1 MSNERFTVNPFGDLT
16 LTAEDRTELVDVAN
30 KLDLAKFEKYEEHL
44 QNERRVD
51 LSRWKK
57 FTNSGPTTTFI
68 ERKNSNPSC
77 KLPKSLM
84 VGPLPGT
91 LDENMFG
98 LVSPTLEAMRI
109 KSSYLNDFSAAAVL
123 ASIVEPTEEEP
134 FRSIVVKWMEID
146 IPMASLGIVR
156 NRDYVYLESSGILL
170 LKNGE
175 RIGYH
180 LLHSVSFPETHQLPN
195 RVRGNMSFCAV
206 FHQDG
211 PDRTDCHGTG
221 IMNPGGDMIRTMALS
236 GMVQATMAGLKY
248 SYCGQMKKLAWLLKE
263 RHSNGRDQSAPV
275 VKNVVQ
281 GFQEVELYFAGS
293 GAYPAKGGILREVF
307 DGSDTDGHT
316 GGCSASVCL
325 PLGSQVYGRAGW
337 YKDVWAIMYAW
348 YFPKGFWMDFLSRR
362 HDCKSVVVWIDNPD
376 LEMPKIL
383 GVSMSKGDTDY
394 RKETKTWPSSFAG
407 YRTEGRRFNRTYI
420 YGSNSSLRFEYHVEM
435 SSPYLNFAVWDG
447 EYQDLIMWEQLTDPA
462 RAALND
468 GNNFEKAKVPFSD
481 EHYEDHLDKAW
492 PL

>member
-30 KLDLAKFEKYEEHL
+30 KLVLAKFEAYEAHL

-275 VKNVVQ
+275 VKNVCVTC
-281 GFQEVELYFAGS
+281 S
-293 GAYPAKGGILREVF
+293 KSTTSSKLR
-307 DGSDTDGHT
+307 GLRKSSSTCKLCCGP
-316 GGCSASVCL
+316 VCR
-325 PLGSQVYGRAGW
+325 SCKVS
-337 YKDVWAIMYAW
+337 K
-348 YFPKGFWMDFLSRR
+348 KLSFI
-362 HDCKSVVVWIDNPD
+362 SPD
-376 LEMPKIL
+376 LELIQRKVVFCVKCLMEATRMDTLEAARHQFVYRWDPKSMVEL
-383 GVSMSKGDTDY
+383 G
-394 RKETKTWPSSFAG
+394 
-407 YRTEGRRFNRTYI
+407 
-420 YGSNSSLRFEYHVEM
+420 
-435 SSPYLNFAVWDG
+435 
-447 EYQDLIMWEQLTDPA
+447 
-462 RAALND
+462 
-468 GNNFEKAKVPFSD
+468 
-481 EHYEDHLDKAW
+481 
-492 PL
+492 